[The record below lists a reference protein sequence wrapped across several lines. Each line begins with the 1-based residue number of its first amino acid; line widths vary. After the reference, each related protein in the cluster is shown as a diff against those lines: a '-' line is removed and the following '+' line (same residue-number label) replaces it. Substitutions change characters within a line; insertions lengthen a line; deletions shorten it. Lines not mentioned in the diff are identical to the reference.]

1 MKWILIATLIGVI
14 MLIAYGLSEQYKE
27 RFDFYQNLKLFLNQF
42 KLNLSFKQE
51 KIGEFLERVECK
63 RQFKIFIEEYQ
74 TYLKG
79 GKMNLARIKA
89 IDSEDIPILQ
99 DIVKNIGSFD
109 AKNEVEQ
116 LNTFLLTVDARLVEA
131 EKNKTKLCP
140 MIIKLSLLF
149 AVGLAILLY

>member
-1 MKWILIATLIGVI
+1 

-51 KIGEFLERVECK
+51 KIGEFLEHNQSK
-63 RQFKIFIEEYQ
+63 KQFKIFIEEYQ
-74 TYLKG
+74 NYLKSG
-79 GKMNLARIKA
+79 EINLSKIKA
-89 IDSEDIPILQ
+89 LDSEDIPVLQ

-116 LNTFLLTVDARLVEA
+116 LNTFLLTVDTRLSEA

>member
-1 MKWILIATLIGVI
+1 MKWILISALIGSI
-14 MLIAYGLSEQYKE
+14 MLIAFGLSEQYKE

-51 KIGEFLERVECK
+51 KVGEFLNNVECK
-63 RQFKIFIEEYQ
+63 KQFKIFIDEYK
-74 TYLKG
+74 THLKG
-79 GKMNLARIKA
+79 GEMNLSRIKA
-89 IDSEDIPILQ
+89 LESEDIIVLQ

-116 LNTFLLTVDARLVEA
+116 INSFLLTIETRLNQS
-131 EKNKTKLCP
+131 EKNKNKLCP

-149 AVGLAILLY
+149 AVGLAILLI